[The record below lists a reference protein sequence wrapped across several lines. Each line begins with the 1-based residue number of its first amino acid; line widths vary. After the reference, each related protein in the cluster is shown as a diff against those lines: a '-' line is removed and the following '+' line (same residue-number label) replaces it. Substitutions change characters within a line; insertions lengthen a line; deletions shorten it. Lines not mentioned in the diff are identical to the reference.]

1 MRTEDERAFE
11 AFVASALPRLR
22 RLAFA
27 WCRDWHRAD
36 DLVAGALERV
46 YGSWPRLRREQN
58 AFAYT
63 RTTMV
68 RLLVSEQRRPW
79 WRREVLGDEQD
90 DPAGPETDHD
100 TRLDL
105 VEAVGRLTPGQ
116 RAVVLLRYLEDLP
129 VADVARLLGV
139 SEGTVK
145 SQTHA
150 ALAALRRQW
159 DDAETTTE
167 RGAR

>member
-1 MRTEDERAFE
+1 MRTQDERAFE
-11 AFVASALPRLR
+11 EFVVSALPRLR

-46 YGSWPRLRREQN
+46 YGSWTRLRREED

-79 WRREVLGDEQD
+79 WRREVLADQQPES
-90 DPAGPETDHD
+90 AGPETDHEV
-100 TRLDL
+100 RLDL
-105 VEAVGRLTPGQ
+105 VDAVGRLTPGQ
-116 RAVVLLRYLEDLP
+116 RAVVLLRFLEDLP
-129 VADVARLLGV
+129 VAEVARLLGV
-139 SEGTVK
+139 TDGTVK

-150 ALAALRRQW
+150 ALAALRRHW
-159 DDAETTTE
+159 VDAENATE